1 MATPIEELRKQGQ
14 SLWLDN
20 IRRQLIT
27 SGELAKLKDEGVS
40 GVTSNP
46 TIFEKAVSGS
56 TDYDEA
62 LVHLVKA
69 GHKPEDILWELMLE
83 DIQAAA
89 DVYRSVYDETDGAD
103 GFVSIEVAPG
113 LAMDTDKTIAMAQ
126 DLHRRANRPNVMVKI
141 PATLPGLPAIRH
153 MIGEGV
159 NINVTLIFSTERYDA
174 VVDAFHS
181 GLEDLKKNG
190 GDLSKVASVASF
202 FVSRVDSKVDKI
214 IDSKIEAAKDPREK
228 QRLQALLGK
237 AAIANSKMAYEH
249 WKSLH
254 SGSRW
259 EPLHKAGARPQR
271 CLWASTSTKDPRYPD
286 TYYVEELIGPDTV
299 DTVPPATLAAFAE
312 HGEARRSLDENVD
325 AARRQLEEL
334 EKVGV
339 DMTVVTKQL
348 EDEGVASFMKSFD
361 GLIKV
366 LKDASRDIQEGRGPR
381 QWFSLGTLQPQVDEV
396 VAQLQKEDVPHR
408 LWAKDPTL
416 WTKDPSRKGE
426 ILERLGWLY
435 LPEQMLESADLLKER
450 ADEAARSFDDVVVL
464 GMGGSSLAPDVSKH
478 TFGTVRGHPRLHVL
492 DTTDPAAILALRRRI
507 DPRQTLFIVA
517 SKSGT
522 TIETLS
528 HFAYFWQEVRRAG
541 SRRPGRNFAAITDAG
556 TPLEQLAGERE
567 FRWTILNPRDIGGRY
582 SALSQFGMIPA
593 AVQGIDVSQL
603 LERAQEMAHSCDAS
617 VPAEKNPG
625 VWLGGVM
632 GQLAKH
638 GQDKLTLILSPK
650 VSTFGYWLEQLIA
663 ESTGKEGKGIVPIE
677 GEAVGAPDVYGDD
690 RLFVYTRMQND
701 PDNDS
706 VQQLERAG
714 RPVITLTLRDRL
726 DLGGEILRWELAT
739 AVAGSVLG
747 VDPFDQPNVQESKD
761 NLIRILQEYAQEDGP
776 DEKLTDAESVSAADA
791 GPAVAELVRKAG
803 SGGYFA
809 IMAYTNRDATSGAAL
824 DQIRTRVRGATRLAT
839 TAGYG
844 PRFLH
849 STGQL
854 HKGGPPSGVFLQV
867 VQEDARD
874 VEIPGEPYT
883 FSTLKSA
890 QALGDLRALQSHGR
904 SVLRV
909 NLGRSPGSGW
919 KALAA
924 AIEQA
929 LS

>member
-1 MATPIEELRKQGQ
+1 MATPIQELRKQGQ

-27 SGELAKLKDEGVS
+27 SGELAKLRDDGVS

-89 DVYRSVYDETDGAD
+89 DVYRPVYDETNGAD

-126 DLHRRANRPNVMVKI
+126 DLHRRTDRPNVMVKI
-141 PATLPGLPAIRH
+141 PATVPGLPAIRH

-174 VVDAFHS
+174 VVDAFQS
-181 GLEDLKKNG
+181 GLEDLQKKG
-190 GDLSKVASVASF
+190 GDVSKVASVASF
-202 FVSRVDSKVDKI
+202 FVSRVDSKVDKLL
-214 IDSKIEAAKDPREK
+214 DARIEAAKDPKEK
-228 QRLQALLGK
+228 QRLQRLLGK

-249 WKSLH
+249 WKELH

-259 EPLHKAGARPQR
+259 NTLAKAGARPQR

-312 HGEARRSLDENVD
+312 HGEVRRSLDENVD
-325 AARRQLEEL
+325 IAKRQLDEL
-334 EKVGV
+334 QELGIEMVE
-339 DMTVVTKQL
+339 VTKQL

-366 LKDASRDIQEGRGPR
+366 LKDASRDIKEGRGPR
-381 QWFSLGTLQPQVDEV
+381 MWFSLGTLQPEVDQV
-396 VAQLQKEDVPHR
+396 VARLQKEDVPHK

-416 WTKDPSRKGE
+416 WTQDASRKDE

-435 LPEQMLESADLLKER
+435 LPEQMLERVDALKQRAAD
-450 ADEAARSFDDVVVL
+450 AARAFDDVVVL
-464 GMGGSSLAPDVSKH
+464 GMGGSSLAPEVFRH

-492 DTTDPAAILALRRRI
+492 DTTDPGSILSLRRQI
-507 DPRQTLFIVA
+507 EPRQTLFIVA

-522 TIETLS
+522 TIETMS
-528 HFAYFWQEVRRAG
+528 HFGYFWQEVRRAG
-541 SRRPGRNFAAITDAG
+541 SRKPGRNFAAITDAG
-556 TPLEQLAGERE
+556 TPLERLAEERQ
-567 FRWTILNPRDIGGRY
+567 FRWTVLNPRDIGGRY
-582 SALSQFGMIPA
+582 SALSNFGLMPA
-593 AVQGIDVSQL
+593 AVQGIDVPQL

-617 VPAEKNPG
+617 VPVEKNPG
-625 VWLGGVM
+625 TWLGGVM
-632 GQLAKH
+632 GQLATH
-638 GQDKLTLILSPK
+638 GQDKLTLVLSPR
-650 VSTFGYWLEQLIA
+650 VESFGYWLEQLVS
-663 ESTGKEGKGIVPIE
+663 ESTGKDGKGILTVE
-677 GEAVGAPDVYGDD
+677 GEALGPPDVYGDD
-690 RLFVYTRMQND
+690 RLFVYMRMQND
-701 PDNDS
+701 PDS
-706 VQQLERAG
+706 EPVQQLERAG

-726 DLGGEILRWELAT
+726 DLGGEVLRWELAT
-739 AVAGSVLG
+739 AVAASVLG
-747 VDPFDQPNVQESKD
+747 VDPFDQPNVEETKENVLRVLRELGSDGRK
-761 NLIRILQEYAQEDGP
+761 AQ
-776 DEKLTDAESVSAADA
+776 AEAVPASDA
-791 GPAVAELVRKAG
+791 GQAVADLVRQAT
-803 SGGYFA
+803 SNGYFA
-809 IMAYTNRDATSGAAL
+809 IMAYTTRNAASEAAL
-824 DQIRTRVRGATRLAT
+824 EQIRTRVRAATRLAT

-849 STGQL
+849 STGQF
-854 HKGGPPSGVFLQV
+854 HKGGPPTGVLLQV
-867 VQEDARD
+867 VQEDSRD

-890 QALGDLRALQSHGR
+890 QALADLRALEAQGR
-904 SVLRV
+904 RV
-909 NLGRSPGSGW
+909 VRVTLGRSPGSGW
-919 KALAA
+919 KSLVAAVDGALG
-924 AIEQA
+924 
-929 LS
+929 